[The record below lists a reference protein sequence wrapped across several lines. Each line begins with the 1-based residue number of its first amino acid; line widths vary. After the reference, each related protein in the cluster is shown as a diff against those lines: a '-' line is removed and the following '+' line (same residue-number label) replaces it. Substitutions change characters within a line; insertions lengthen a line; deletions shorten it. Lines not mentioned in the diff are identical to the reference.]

1 MRHGLK
7 LAKLSRPTAHRVLM
21 LRNLVSSLLEH
32 EQVTTTL
39 PKAKAA
45 QKLADQV
52 ISWGKQGGK
61 ENWERANGFLL
72 NGSKTLKPLF
82 EVLAKRYATRPGGYT
97 RVQRAG
103 FRVGDRAPLAVLELV
118 DNVNDLRFENAA
130 RTVGREMAIRAKEAG
145 GPGPQG
151 WKEFRARV
159 EAEGPERIGHLV
171 GVAPELAKVTRQNV
185 VKALRY
191 REAPV
196 PVTADSV
203 ASTSELS
210 ADGSSPAG
218 GAQAANAAPEADE
231 SFSAAPATTHPAL
244 LFLDRAYHHYL
255 SQLATFSLSTSP
267 RPDPLRPVRQLS
279 ARLHETESSI
289 ERKGAPRPVVTVPRA
304 GRVPRAGES
313 TAGWATTADEV
324 LDLDDALEADAS
336 LVVEEG
342 SRARAGPISRA
353 KGNFGRE
360 ARQARVKATRE
371 GKPVART
378 EAEDLAASAG
388 AFS

>member
-82 EVLAKRYATRPGGYT
+82 ETLAKRYATRPGGYT

-118 DNVNDLRFENAA
+118 DNANDLRFENAA
-130 RTVGREMAIRAKEAG
+130 RTVGREMALRAKEHNRG
-145 GPGPQG
+145 GPGPEG
-151 WKEFRARV
+151 WKQFRARV
-159 EAEGPERIGHLV
+159 EGQGADRIGHLV
-171 GVAPELAKVTRQNV
+171 GQAPELGKITRQNV

-191 REAPV
+191 RQAPV
-196 PVTADSV
+196 PVTEASVTSATELSPPGTAATAADSD
-203 ASTSELS
+203 A
-210 ADGSSPAG
+210 P
-218 GAQAANAAPEADE
+218 APEADAE
-231 SFSAAPATTHPAL
+231 VASSLPTTHPAL

-255 SQLATFSLSTSP
+255 ATLASFSLSTASV
-267 RPDPLRPVRQLS
+267 PDPLRPIRQLS
-279 ARLHETESSI
+279 ARLRETEANL

-304 GRVPRAGES
+304 GRVPKAGQS
-313 TAGWATTADEV
+313 TAGWVLEDE
-324 LDLDDALEADAS
+324 A
-336 LVVEEG
+336 EEKVFDRG
-342 SRARAGPISRA
+342 GPISRA
-353 KGNFGRE
+353 KGAFGRE
-360 ARQARVKATRE
+360 ARKERSNKGRNGRVEAPDARVR
-371 GKPVART
+371 
-378 EAEDLAASAG
+378 AAA
-388 AFS
+388 APLT

>member
-82 EVLAKRYATRPGGYT
+82 ETFAKRYATRPGGYT

-130 RTVGREMAIRAKEAG
+130 RTVGREMALRAREQGAQN
-145 GPGPQG
+145 GPRG

-159 EAEGPERIGHLV
+159 EGQGPERIGELV
-171 GVAPELAKVTRQNV
+171 GQAPELGKVTRQNV

-196 PVTADSV
+196 IVTEDSV
-203 ASTSELS
+203 TSTSELS
-210 ADGSSPAG
+210 PADPAET
-218 GAQAANAAPEADE
+218 PETDFI
-231 SFSAAPATTHPAL
+231 STPHPPSLQTTHPAL

-255 SQLATFSLSTSP
+255 ATLASFTLSTASV
-267 RPDPLRPVRQLS
+267 PDPLRPLRQLS
-279 ARLHETESSI
+279 ARLRETEANM
-289 ERKGAPRPVVTVPRA
+289 ERKGAPRPVVTVPRT
-304 GRVPRAGES
+304 GRVPKAGQS
-313 TAGWATTADEV
+313 TAGWAATEE
-324 LDLDDALEADAS
+324 LDQQVQNEIL
-336 LVVEEG
+336 
-342 SRARAGPISRA
+342 ARGGPISRA
-353 KGNFGRE
+353 KGAFGRE
-360 ARQARVKATRE
+360 ARKERSKTGRNGQV
-371 GKPVART
+371 
-378 EAEDLAASAG
+378 EASPDVAASDA
-388 AFS
+388 AALA